1 MGGGAWCKD
10 NRRGHGWSRTL
21 GCLERRHSGVFRAA
35 GRRDRILILLLWQN
49 GTMGEKTKI
58 VGVHAFV
65 CTCLTCASCC
75 DWFVCTDINVIW
87 VTWVLRERHNARE
100 ASSILSF
107 FFVLFLAYCQIIA
120 FPVSQCHR
128 NTLARVL
135 TRLMNSLVRLNWLSC
150 YMNLTCRM
158 QATLLLF
165 SITLLLKTW
174 VKRRDSG
181 INLFD
186 LIEEG

>member
-1 MGGGAWCKD
+1 MPTHRGPVFGGQARAFSLTACLALFPMHVAASPYRAVWIRLATTTWCKD

-21 GCLERRHSGVFRAA
+21 GCLERRHSGVFQAA

-49 GTMGEKTKI
+49 GTKGEKTKI
-58 VGVHAFV
+58 VGVHVFV

-107 FFVLFLAYCQIIA
+107 VGSIFSIMSDNSISCFFV
-120 FPVSQCHR
+120 P
-128 NTLARVL
+128 
-135 TRLMNSLVRLNWLSC
+135 
-150 YMNLTCRM
+150 
-158 QATLLLF
+158 
-165 SITLLLKTW
+165 LKHAC
-174 VKRRDSG
+174 
-181 INLFD
+181 
-186 LIEEG
+186 